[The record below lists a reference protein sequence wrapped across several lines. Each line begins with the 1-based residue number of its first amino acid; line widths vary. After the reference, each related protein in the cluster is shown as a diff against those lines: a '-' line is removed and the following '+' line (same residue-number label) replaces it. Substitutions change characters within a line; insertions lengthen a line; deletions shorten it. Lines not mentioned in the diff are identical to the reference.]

1 MIQLTAIIT
10 GDLINSRQL
19 KPKIWL
25 PVLEQS
31 IKLYASKSDIYRG
44 DSFQIEVEI
53 AKAIECVFYIK
64 AALKTLKNIDVRM
77 AIGIGAKDFKNK
89 DIKKSNG
96 EAFLNSGEAFE
107 NLKKETIGIKTPWPE
122 ATEMCK
128 IMLEL
133 ASQIADGWS
142 ENIANSVKVAFE
154 NPGKNQQD
162 LAEILHK
169 KYQSQVSTELTK
181 AGFNK
186 ISKTI
191 DFCTKTLIAR
201 C

>member
-10 GDLINSRQL
+10 GDLINSRQI
-19 KPKIWL
+19 KPKVWL
-25 PVLEQS
+25 PVLEQA
-31 IKLYASKSDIYRG
+31 IRLYSSKSDIYRG
-44 DSFQIEVEI
+44 DSFQIEIEI
-53 AKAIECVFYIK
+53 DKAIECVFYIK
-64 AALKTLKNIDVRM
+64 ASLKTLRNIDARM
-77 AIGIGAKDFKNK
+77 AIGIGSKDFKNRN
-89 DIKKSNG
+89 IKKSNG

-107 NLKKETIGIKTPWPE
+107 GLKKETIGLKTPWPDT
-122 ATEMCK
+122 TEICK

-142 ENIANSVKVAFE
+142 ENVANSVKVAFE
-154 NPGKNQQD
+154 NPGKNQQE

-169 KYQSQVSTELTK
+169 KYQSQVSTELNK
-181 AGFNK
+181 AAFHK

-191 DFCTKTLIAR
+191 DFCTKTILAR